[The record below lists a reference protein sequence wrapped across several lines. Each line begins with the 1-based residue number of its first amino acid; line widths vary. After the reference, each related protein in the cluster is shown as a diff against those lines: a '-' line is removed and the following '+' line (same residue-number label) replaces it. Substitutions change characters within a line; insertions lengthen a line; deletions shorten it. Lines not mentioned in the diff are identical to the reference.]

1 MWNPRSVTGHLDTL
15 LMRWVTDADARSRHL
30 NEFKTDILM
39 LVTSF
44 NVLPAGSHHVSVTS
58 R

>member
-15 LMRWVTDADARSRHL
+15 LMRWVTDVWHQRRHL
-30 NEFKTDILM
+30 NEFKTVILM

-44 NVLPAGSHHVSVTS
+44 DVLPAGSHRVSVTS